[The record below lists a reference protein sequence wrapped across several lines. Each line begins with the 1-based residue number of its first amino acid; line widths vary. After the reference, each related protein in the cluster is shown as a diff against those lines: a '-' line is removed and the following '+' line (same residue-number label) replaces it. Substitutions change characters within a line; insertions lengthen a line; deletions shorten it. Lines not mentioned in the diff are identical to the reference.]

1 MRSLTEATH
10 VSRRLSLWSRIARI
24 ANPGRA
30 KRAPERVN
38 KEDLS
43 DHMLRDLGMLD
54 GRTVR
59 GEHAGRADFGDLL
72 KECQRSS
79 L

>member
-10 VSRRLSLWSRIARI
+10 VAGRVTWWSRIARA
-24 ANPGRA
+24 ANRG

-43 DHMLRDLGMLD
+43 DHMLRDLGVLD

-59 GEHAGRADFGDLL
+59 GEHTGRPDYGDLL
-72 KECQRSS
+72 NDYQKRS